1 MEWWAA
7 QVANNKEYDLKR
19 EMVNSKLL
27 AEDDI
32 FIPRQRI
39 YKMNDED
46 VVKKRTERMIQ
57 GYVFLRLGEKPKLN
71 FEHISNYLKILG
83 RVTDEEM
90 ETLRVKDN
98 VPETSDVGS
107 GDKIIVTKGAF
118 AGVKGTVQGQSTKEG
133 KLKCVLVFHGNEI
146 GVDLDCDII
155 DKIS

>member
-7 QVANNKEYDLKR
+7 QVSNNKEYDLKR

-39 YKMNDED
+39 YRMDDEQ
-46 VVKKRTERMIQ
+46 VKKRTERMIQ
-57 GYVFLRLGEKPKLN
+57 GYVFLRLGEKPKIN
-71 FEHISNYLKILG
+71 FENIKNYLKLLG

-90 ETLRVKDN
+90 DILRVNDN
-98 VPETSDVGS
+98 VPDTREAGP
-107 GDKIIVTKGAF
+107 GDKIIVTRGPF
-118 AGVKGTVQGQSTKEG
+118 AGVKGTVTNNPERERKR
-133 KLKCVLVFHGNEI
+133 KCVLVFHGNEI
-146 GVDLDCDII
+146 VAELDCDII